1 MSKFSQLFKRFTT
14 RAADRSRGVTAVG
27 GTNSVVLLGVIIL
40 LLGGIYL
47 FQLNRSST
55 KSFAVSALV
64 QQQEQLLQQKQ
75 ELELQQAQLSA
86 LSNLENAPVVSQ
98 LVAST
103 NVEYLTPATSDVA
116 RR

>member
-1 MSKFSQLFKRFTT
+1 MSKFSQIFKHFTS
-14 RAADRSRGVTAVG
+14 RSADRSRAVPTLQGSNTA
-27 GTNSVVLLGVIIL
+27 VLLGVIIL
-40 LLGGIYL
+40 LLGAVYL

-64 QQQEQLLQQKQ
+64 QQHEQLLQQKQ
-75 ELELQQAQLSA
+75 DLELQQAQLSA

-103 NVEYLTPATSDVA
+103 NVEYLAPATSDVA

>member
-1 MSKFSQLFKRFTT
+1 MSKFSQIFKRLTNRSAERG
-14 RAADRSRGVTAVG
+14 RASVG
-27 GTNSVVLLGVIIL
+27 ISGTNSVALLGVVIL

-47 FQLNRSST
+47 YQLNRSST
-55 KSFAVSALV
+55 KSFMVSALV
-64 QQQEQLLQQKQ
+64 KQQDQLLQQKRD
-75 ELELQQAQLSA
+75 LELQQAQLSA
-86 LSNLENAPVVSQ
+86 LSNLENTPIVSQ

>member
-1 MSKFSQLFKRFTT
+1 MSKFSQLFKRLTT
-14 RAADRSRGVTAVG
+14 RPADRSRGGVAVQG
-27 GTNSVVLLGVIIL
+27 ANTVALLGVVIL

-64 QQQEQLLQQKQ
+64 QQHEQLLQERQD
-75 ELELQQAQLSA
+75 LELQQAQLSA

-103 NVEYLTPATSDVA
+103 TVEYLTPATSDVA

>member
-1 MSKFSQLFKRFTT
+1 MSKFSQLFKRLTT
-14 RAADRSRGVTAVG
+14 RTADRSRGATAVH
-27 GTNSVVLLGVIIL
+27 GTNSVLLLAVIIL

-47 FQLNRSST
+47 YQLNRSST

-64 QQQEQLLQQKQ
+64 QQQEQLLKQKRD
-75 ELELQQAQLSA
+75 LELQQAQLSA
-86 LSNLENAPVVSQ
+86 LSNLENAPVVES

>member
-1 MSKFSQLFKRFTT
+1 MN
-14 RAADRSRGVTAVG
+14 
-27 GTNSVVLLGVIIL
+27 GTNAVVLLGVIIV

-55 KSFAVSALV
+55 KSFTVSALV
-64 QQQEQLLQQKQ
+64 QQQEQLLK
-75 ELELQQAQLSA
+75 ERRALELQQAQLSA
-86 LSNLENAPVVSQ
+86 LSNLENAPVVES

-103 NVEYLTPATSDVA
+103 NIEYLTPATSDVA

>member
-1 MSKFSQLFKRFTT
+1 MSKFSQIFKRLT
-14 RAADRSRGVTAVG
+14 ARSAHRSHGAVEVH
-27 GTNSVVLLGVIIL
+27 GTNAVVLLGVIIL

-64 QQQEQLLQQKQ
+64 QQQEQLLEQKR

>member
-1 MSKFSQLFKRFTT
+1 MSKFSQIFKRLTA
-14 RAADRSRGVTAVG
+14 RAANRSHGSAGVS
-27 GTNSVVLLGVIIL
+27 GTNAVVLLGVVIL
-40 LLGGIYL
+40 LLGAIYL

-64 QQQEQLLQQKQ
+64 QQQEQLLKQKRD
-75 ELELQQAQLSA
+75 LELQQAQLSA
-86 LSNLENAPVVSQ
+86 LSNLENSPVVSQ

-103 NVEYLTPATSDVA
+103 HVEYLTPATSDVA

>member
-1 MSKFSQLFKRFTT
+1 MSKFSQIFKRLTS
-14 RAADRSRGVTAVG
+14 RSADRSRGVTAG
-27 GTNSVVLLGVIIL
+27 QGTNSVVLLGVIIL

-64 QQQEQLLQQKQ
+64 QQHEQLLQQKQ

-98 LVAST
+98 LVASI
-103 NVEYLTPATSDVA
+103 NVEYLMPATSDVA

>member
-14 RAADRSRGVTAVG
+14 HAPARSRGVTAVNE
-27 GTNSVVLLGVIIL
+27 TSTVALLGVVIL

-64 QQQEQLLQQKQ
+64 QQQEQLLQQKR

-103 NVEYLTPATSDVA
+103 HVEYLTPATSDVA